1 MIVLAILLLIS
12 LLMLFMNSGAE
23 IAFFSIGYKELN
35 NLRSRQYPGSVR
47 LLQLLREPRLLMSS
61 MLVGNMVF
69 RILIV
74 LLCNYLLT
82 EDLFPGVT
90 GLLLFILRLL
100 IAIVVLILFGELLP
114 KVWASNNYIRFAYYS
129 SFFVWLNYKM
139 FSSPGKW
146 MAGLSD
152 RIEKPLRGNND
163 MSSRLEQIDQAIGM
177 GTQDGTTEEEKNM
190 LKGIAQ
196 FGDVTVR
203 RAMRSRLDVQGIDA
217 SLSFTELKK
226 RVAEQQYSRFPV
238 YTDSLDTIN
247 GMIHSKDLLPYIDKG
262 DEFEWKQLIRPAFF
276 IHEQMLVEDLLKEF
290 QSKRIHFAI
299 VVDEFGGTDGIITM
313 EDILEEIIGEIR
325 DEYDDEESVNIRI
338 DEFNYIF
345 EGKMMIN
352 EACKIM
358 HLPTRIF
365 DDIRGDS
372 ETVAGLV
379 LELAGE
385 IPKPN
390 QTLVTQDF
398 TFTVLEVLINRIQKV
413 KVTITATPQQ

>member
-1 MIVLAILLLIS
+1 MIVLAILLLLS

-74 LLCNYLLT
+74 LLCNYLLS
-82 EDLFPGVT
+82 EELFPEATGVI
-90 GLLLFILRLL
+90 LFFLRLL
-100 IAIVVLILFGELLP
+100 LAIVVLILFGELLP

-129 SFFVWLNYKM
+129 SFFVWLNYKI
-139 FSSPGKW
+139 FSTPGRW
-146 MAGLSD
+146 MASLTD

-163 MSSRLEQIDQAIGM
+163 ISARLEQIDQAIGM
-177 GTQDGTTEEEKNM
+177 GTQDGTTEEEKNI

-203 RAMRSRLDVQGIDA
+203 RAMRSRLDVQGIEA
-217 SLSFTELKK
+217 TMSYTALKQ

-238 YTDSLDTIN
+238 YTESLDTIN
-247 GMIHSKDLLPYIDKG
+247 GMIHAKDLLPHIDKG
-262 DEFEWKQLIRPAFF
+262 DEFDWKQLIRPAFF

-338 DEFNYIF
+338 DDFNYIF

-358 HLPTRIF
+358 HLPTRVF

-390 QTLVTQDF
+390 QVLISQDF
-398 TFTVLEVLINRIQKV
+398 TFTVLEVLLNRIQKV
-413 KVTITATPQQ
+413 KITIAPTPQQ